1 MASGKITVVN
11 NTSIPIWFNITENGN
26 PTGPPLASGT
36 LTPNQPSGFMVSGYP
51 LYQVNL
57 YAPSGGIYPGPIVSP
72 DSQVEFMVTSDPD

>member
-11 NTSIPIWFNITENGN
+11 NTSIPINFGIAGQ
-26 PTGPPLASGT
+26 TGPPLASGI
-36 LTPNQPSGFMVSGYP
+36 LPPNQPSGFVVSGYA

-57 YAPSGGIYPGPIVSP
+57 STSTGGIFPGPTVSP